1 HPDAHKEGGDAE
13 YPGEAPSLHDRLARL
28 EGRVPESELASL
40 RTDLERL
47 EARGIPASELAAVRA
62 DLDALEAKFGDT
74 EAR

>member
-1 HPDAHKEGGDAE
+1 
-13 YPGEAPSLHDRLARL
+13 L
-28 EGRVPESELASL
+28 SL
-40 RTDLERL
+40 RDRFARL